1 MIAALASN
9 GTNHPLYICSLPW
22 RSQRGQHFLD
32 AQVSHLFSE
41 VQAEDCI
48 AVTKQ
53 VTRELVKGKGLP
65 QLLPRPL
72 GGRVSG
78 YIEVKNATSIM
89 GQHQKHGK
97 HVQPD
102 GGDSEEV
109 DRGQL
114 REVVV

>member
-1 MIAALASN
+1 MEHDHMIEALAPN
-9 GTNHPLYICSLPW
+9 GSNHPLHVRSLPR
-22 RSQRGQHFLD
+22 RSRRGQHFLD

-41 VQAEDCI
+41 VMAEDRI

-78 YIEVKNATSIM
+78 HIEVKNATTIM
-89 GQHQKHGK
+89 GQDQKHVK
-97 HVQPD
+97 HVETD
-102 GGDSEEV
+102 
-109 DRGQL
+109 
-114 REVVV
+114 

>member
-65 QLLPRPL
+65 QLLPRP
-72 GGRVSG
+72 
-78 YIEVKNATSIM
+78 
-89 GQHQKHGK
+89 QF
-97 HVQPD
+97 
-102 GGDSEEV
+102 
-109 DRGQL
+109 RGMTKRRFSVGCDQYL
-114 REVVV
+114 